1 MSENERTPGRLDLSR
16 ICKMPTG
23 KAGKAAKKQFEKERK
38 ARIEKIRQLTYASGG
53 DGLLVMLTAADRK
66 VCRYIMKKLDH
77 VIPFFVRACADGRC
91 PSVTQEMGWLLDSCS
106 KQGFRTMWLD
116 LAGTEKLDKKQI
128 LYLVAGELIRV
139 LERPAPE
146 RISMEEAAEPE
157 AVPVEAVEE
166 AAEPEAVPVE
176 EAEEAAEPEDVP
188 VEAVEE
194 AAEPE
199 AVPVEAVEEP
209 ETVPVEAVEETA
221 EPETVPVEAVEE
233 AAEPEAVPV
242 AEVAEPEKME
252 EPEKPV
258 DPEKPAPARR
268 RTRKAAAKTEEA
280 APAKPRRKRQARAP
294 LTVEET
300 LAKRRRQLGLEE

>member
-38 ARIEKIRQLTYASGG
+38 ARMEKIRQLTYASGG

-66 VCRYIMKKLDH
+66 VCHYIMKKLDH

-91 PSVTQEMGWLLDSCS
+91 LSVTQEMGWLLDRCS
-106 KQGFRTMWLD
+106 KQGYRTMWID

-146 RISMEEAAEPE
+146 VVPMEEVKEAAEAAEAAEPE
-157 AVPVEAVEE
+157 AVPVEEAAE

-176 EAEEAAEPEDVP
+176 EAEEAAEPEAVP
-188 VEAVEE
+188 VEEVEE
-194 AAEPE
+194 AAGPE
-199 AVPVEAVEEP
+199 AVPVE
-209 ETVPVEAVEETA
+209 EA
-221 EPETVPVEAVEE
+221 EE
-233 AAEPEAVPV
+233 AAGPEAVPV
-242 AEVAEPEKME
+242 EEVEEAAGPEAVPVE
-252 EPEKPV
+252 EATEPEKPEE
-258 DPEKPAPARR
+258 PEKPAPARR